1 MRRPL
6 WPLSFISCWMLMGC
20 ATTQGWLSSLNDND
34 DPFVQHEEKWVEQ
47 TGLEARGNRPRD
59 MSPEPRWFRELT
71 MSDEARG
78 IERNLGYY
86 D

>member
-1 MRRPL
+1 MLRTL
-6 WPLSFISCWMLMGC
+6 WLLGLATCGMLAGC
-20 ATTQGWLSSLNDND
+20 APTRNWLSSLNDND

-47 TGLEARGNRPRD
+47 TGLEARGDRARE
-59 MSPEPRWFRELT
+59 MSTEPRWFRRFT

-78 IERNLGYY
+78 IERNLNVY